1 MHKKSSTPSAAID
14 RDAPAASDATRCT
27 AAALYLMSHY
37 AQRPCP
43 LVAHAIADQLGLLSR
58 QCAEGA
64 SHMMQSLA
72 SALLPRWQAIASGNP
87 AMIRH

>member
-1 MHKKSSTPSAAID
+1 MHTKSSTQPAAID
-14 RDAPAASDATRCT
+14 RDALTAGDAARCT

-43 LVAHAIADQLGLLSR
+43 LVAHAVADQLNMLTR
-58 QCAEGA
+58 HCAEGA
-64 SHMMQSLA
+64 SQMMQSLA

>member
-1 MHKKSSTPSAAID
+1 MHTKLATRPAAID
-14 RDAPAASDATRCT
+14 PDAPTAGDAVRCT
-27 AAALYLMSHY
+27 AAALFLMSHY

-43 LVAHAIADQLGLLSR
+43 LVAHAVADQLGVLSR
-58 QCAEGA
+58 HCAEGA

-72 SALLPRWQAIASGNP
+72 SALLPRWQAIAGGNP